1 MGVVLTT
8 IPFTQIQCWTTG
20 SFPLLLFRHAPVYGH
35 EQCDA
40 DIRLNIRLTV
50 EPALFQDSAQWYSL
64 TALFYTEVAANSPR
78 QR

>member
-8 IPFTQIQCWTTG
+8 LPFTQKQCWTTG
-20 SFPLLLFRHAPVYGH
+20 SLPLLLFRHAPVYGH

-40 DIRLNIRLTV
+40 DICLNVCLTV
-50 EPALFQDSAQWYSL
+50 EPALFQGSAQWYSL
-64 TALFYTEVAANSPR
+64 TALSYTEVAANSPR